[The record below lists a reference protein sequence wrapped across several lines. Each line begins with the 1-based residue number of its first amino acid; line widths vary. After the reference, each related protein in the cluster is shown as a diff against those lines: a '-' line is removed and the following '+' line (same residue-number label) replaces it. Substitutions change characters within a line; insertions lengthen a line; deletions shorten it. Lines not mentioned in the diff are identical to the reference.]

1 MALESNG
8 SNEQKEMIMIVRK
21 AGPSKK
27 GNFVGCVANFETQ
40 LTNMRDLTFVP
51 VE

>member
-1 MALESNG
+1 MPNFA
-8 SNEQKEMIMIVRK
+8 RK
-21 AGPSKK
+21 AEERLKQYKNRMFS
-27 GNFVGCVANFETQ
+27 GCVANYEVQ